1 MNYINIALLVLAL
14 GSGFAVVS
22 QQNRARQQHIELAEA
37 EKQQQE
43 LEKDFACLQLKQAE
57 LSNHQ
62 LVKRA
67 AAKARLAPPQ
77 AADTRVVETE

>member
-43 LEKDFACLQLKQAE
+43 LEKDFARLQLKQAE
-57 LSNHQ
+57 
-62 LVKRA
+62 
-67 AAKARLAPPQ
+67 
-77 AADTRVVETE
+77 